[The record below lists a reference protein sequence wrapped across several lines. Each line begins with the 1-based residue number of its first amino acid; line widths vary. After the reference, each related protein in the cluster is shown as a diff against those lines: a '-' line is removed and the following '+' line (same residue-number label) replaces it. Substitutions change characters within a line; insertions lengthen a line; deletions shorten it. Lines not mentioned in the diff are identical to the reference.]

1 MKVTANINTYIDLK
15 DDYGDIPNEQT
26 VVFAKSGYGKGLA
39 LEGIVEKL
47 QAHGYLVLCIADPKR
62 ECEFAFQMFEP
73 EAQYHLEHLQKI
85 GKKPSAKK
93 VKLYHP
99 FTFNLPRNKNLPDME
114 LYTIPFKSLGDKEFG
129 LLVETEKETETISAM
144 IRASQ
149 NISNDD
155 GMYGFLQYIQKS
167 VKGKGSD
174 KSRKSDPSN
183 FFLETG
189 SGTMKSVSESS
200 RYFQPFKRDY
210 FLSKQSC
217 PLNLDFKK
225 IFNDQEHYHVFL
237 NNYLSDNEKI
247 IDFTVLA
254 LLHGIIKNKRFL
266 KCPVA
271 IVFPEIRKLT
281 PFKPEGHKRQLSFG
295 MKDGLATVRSSG
307 RGISTVSDSQTFS
320 GVDKDVRDSFTN
332 ILLGEMG
339 ADAENVAKTFNYKRE
354 IRDQL
359 KKMDSPNSFLIMGKE
374 DYGGVKIFFSSSMH
388 PEASYNFE
396 EMYKK
401 KFPEKMR
408 KYNDVLDMMKKDLK
422 DDENKIRD
430 IIKKNDKR
438 KKDAAAKLAKEKE
451 ENSTKTKTETNKD
464 VKIKDLQNK
473 SKLEKMKR
481 FWLFRKENPKLSFRK
496 SAEKLGLPPSSG
508 HKTFQKYLDDYL
520 VILKERK
527 EKEDNTSYEDKL
539 LNEMNDDEDLL
550 PNNHMIGEGVM
561 PEEIDGVSVLNSP
574 KVISEVEES
583 YESQDKVLE
592 IVNRI
597 SKKKLGNSAKN
608 SDDYEFGF
616 LDSDESPKS

>member
-1 MKVTANINTYIDLK
+1 MKVTANINTYLDLK

-39 LEGIVEKL
+39 LEGIAEKL
-47 QAHGYLVLCIADPKR
+47 QANGYLVMAIADPKR

-73 EAQYHLEHLQKI
+73 EAQYHLDHLQKI
-85 GKKPSAKK
+85 GKKPSGKK

-99 FTFNLPRNKNLPDME
+99 FTFNLPRNRNLPEME

-129 LLVETEKETETISAM
+129 LLVETESETETVSAM

-149 NISNDD
+149 NITNDD
-155 GMYGFLQYIQKS
+155 GIYGFLQYIQKA
-167 VKGKGSD
+167 VKGKSSG
-174 KSRKSDPSN
+174 KSKKSDPTN

-266 KCPVA
+266 KCPLV
-271 IVFPEIRKLT
+271 ILFPEIKKLT

-295 MKDGLATVRSSG
+295 MKDGFSTVRSSG
-307 RGISTVSDSQTFS
+307 RGISTISDSQSFS

-359 KKMDSPNSFLIMGKE
+359 KKMDTPNSFLIMGKE
-374 DYGGVKIFFSSSMH
+374 DYGGIKVFFSSSMH

-401 KFPEKMR
+401 KFPEKIR

-422 DDENKIRD
+422 SDENKIRD
-430 IIKKNDKR
+430 VIKKKEKA

-451 ENSTKTKTETNKD
+451 ANSAKSKSDAKKD
-464 VKIKDLQNK
+464 VKIKKLQDNT
-473 SKLEKMKR
+473 KLDKMKR
-481 FWLFRKENPKLSFRK
+481 FWEFRRDNPKLSFRK

-508 HKTFQKYLDDYL
+508 HKTFQKYVEDYE
-520 VILKERK
+520 VILKEEK
-527 EKEDNTSYEDKL
+527 EKEVDSSP
-539 LNEMNDDEDLL
+539 NDVDS
-550 PNNHMIGEGVM
+550 MIGEGVM
-561 PEEIDGVSVLNSP
+561 AEEVSVAVSGDSSP
-574 KVISEVEES
+574 LSDEDRII
-583 YESQDKVLE
+583 E
-592 IVNRI
+592 IGFKNKNI
-597 SKKKLGNSAKN
+597 GNSAKN

-616 LDSDESPKS
+616 LNDSDSSKS